1 MAVSTRA
8 TPAGPA
14 VPVSSPR
21 WRLILTV
28 ALLVLAI
35 AGTAISAYLAYE
47 NSQGKSGVCTIAHG
61 CSTVQQSK
69 YGKILGIPISMP
81 GLGLYMVL
89 AASAAIVLSNYRGWR
104 PYATLAG
111 FYGSFFGFAFSVY
124 LTYLEAF
131 VIDAWCIYCIT
142 SALFL
147 TALTAGW
154 GVNLASEVR
163 ERRR

>member
-81 GLGLYMVL
+81 GLGLYVVL
-89 AASAAIVLSNYRGWR
+89 AAS
-104 PYATLAG
+104 
-111 FYGSFFGFAFSVY
+111 
-124 LTYLEAF
+124 
-131 VIDAWCIYCIT
+131 
-142 SALFL
+142 
-147 TALTAGW
+147 TAG
-154 GVNLASEVR
+154 
-163 ERRR
+163 